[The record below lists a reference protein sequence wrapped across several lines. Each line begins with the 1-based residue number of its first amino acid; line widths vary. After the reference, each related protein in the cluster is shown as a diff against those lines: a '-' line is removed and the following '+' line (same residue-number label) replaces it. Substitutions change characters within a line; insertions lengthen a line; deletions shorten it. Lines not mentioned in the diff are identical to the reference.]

1 MSNQGNK
8 LSITLKLGRWVMP
21 INVPPEEEYTYRQA
35 EKLMKDRYAF
45 YANGYRDQGEDMHL
59 VMTLF
64 DLAMTCKRQEMNLS
78 VQPILNRLSP
88 LLDDVE
94 SALVSTNQMKK

>member
-21 INVPPEEEYTYRQA
+21 INVAPEEEYTYRQA

-45 YANGYRDQGEDMHL
+45 YSNGYRGQGEDMHL

-78 VQPILNRLSP
+78 VQPILDRLSP